1 MLAKFLVVKAISIK
15 FRDISSI
22 RVGRQGERGASV
34 LRDIPLLIHRQERN
48 VFFDKEE
55 VVPHTV

>member
-22 RVGRQGERGASV
+22 RLGRQGERGG
-34 LRDIPLLIHRQERN
+34 RER
-48 VFFDKEE
+48 KRARIERREE
-55 VVPHTV
+55 GKKG